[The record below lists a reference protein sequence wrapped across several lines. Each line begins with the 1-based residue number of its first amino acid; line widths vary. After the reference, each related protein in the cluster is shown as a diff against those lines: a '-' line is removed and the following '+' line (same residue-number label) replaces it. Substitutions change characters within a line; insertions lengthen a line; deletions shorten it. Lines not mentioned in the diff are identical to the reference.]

1 MNRDALQQLRLDR
14 RLIKRRGWISQ
25 AELEKAM
32 EALPDVSDKVA
43 PPDEEA
49 PREAGEEKQS
59 PLG

>member
-25 AELEKAM
+25 AELEKAI
-32 EALPDVSDKVA
+32 EALPDVSDKVS

-49 PREAGEEKQS
+49 PAEAGEGKQA
-59 PLG
+59 PVG